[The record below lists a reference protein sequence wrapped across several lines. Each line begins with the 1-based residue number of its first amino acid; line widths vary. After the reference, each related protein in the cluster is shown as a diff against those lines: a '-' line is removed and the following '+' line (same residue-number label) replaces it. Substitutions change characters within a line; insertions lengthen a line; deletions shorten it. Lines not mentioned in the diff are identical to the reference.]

1 MLLSQQRVGRETGC
15 GTDTLPGAHTH
26 SPNLKRLAWVAKMSL
41 ADASEKRKERLL
53 ALRKRKA
60 GEVVEEAG
68 YVPRRTPSVFGL
80 LICRWA

>member
-1 MLLSQQRVGRETGC
+1 MT
-15 GTDTLPGAHTH
+15 
-26 SPNLKRLAWVAKMSL
+26 L

-60 GEVVEEAG
+60 GEVVEEVG
-68 YVPRRTPSVFGL
+68 YVLRRTPTVSGL

>member
-68 YVPRRTPSVFGL
+68 YVLVRPGTAFRL
-80 LICRWA
+80 LKCRWA

>member
-1 MLLSQQRVGRETGC
+1 MLLSQRRVGRETGC

-68 YVPRRTPSVFGL
+68 YVLGLTRTIFGL
-80 LICRWA
+80 LIHRWA